1 MPSIMIGGTSSHA
14 GKSLLTAALC
24 KIFSK
29 MGFKVAP
36 FKAQNMSLNSFIT
49 KNGKEVAIA
58 QAFQAEAAGV
68 EVDERMN
75 PILLKPKGNHTSQL
89 VVMGEVVKDVSAMEY
104 YKEIHWLKD
113 VVKHAFYDLAQE
125 YELVII
131 EGAGGM
137 AEINLYDSDIANIGI
152 ARIANPDIYLVGD
165 IERGG
170 VFSSIYGTYKLL
182 PDDVA
187 KLVKGFV
194 INKLRGYE
202 SLLGDGIKKLESL
215 MNVRCLGIVPYLDFP
230 LPSEDSLSIED
241 WNNSNQNSKLIGVLR
256 LNRISNFTDF
266 EPLRFIGVDFV
277 RLNNKSNLEDY
288 EIVIIP
294 GTKDSIADLK
304 ALKGSGMDKKIRR
317 VAGKIPIIGICGGYQ
332 ILGKKLIDKGIEHG
346 FVEAQGLGLL
356 DAVTTFDEYKKI
368 TTQTKKKV
376 TGDAVIVDTI
386 KNEYIWG
393 YEIHKGKT
401 VSNRPLFENDGCYS
415 DDGMVWGSYLHGLF
429 WNENVVKAV
438 CKYLGIKYQKMDSGI
453 NRLAEIVEEKVDVEY
468 ILRNIESLPI

>member
-14 GKSLLTAALC
+14 GKSLLVAALC
-24 KIFSK
+24 RIFSK
-29 MGFKVAP
+29 MGFNVAP

-58 QAFQAEAAGV
+58 QAFQAEAAGI

-75 PILLKPKGNHTSQL
+75 PILLKPKGNFTSQL
-89 VVMGEVVKDVSAMEY
+89 VVMGVAIKDVSAIEY
-104 YKEIHWLKD
+104 YKEIDWLKS
-113 VVKHAFYDLAQE
+113 VVKRAFYELLDE
-125 YELVII
+125 YEIVII

-137 AEINLYDSDIANIGI
+137 AEINLYDRDIANIGI
-152 ARIANPDIYLVGD
+152 ARIAKPDIYLVGD

-182 PDDVA
+182 PSDVS
-187 KLVKGFV
+187 KLVKGFI

-202 SLLGDGIKKLESL
+202 SILRNGIGQIEKL
-215 MNVRCLGIVPYLDFP
+215 MNVKCIGVLPYLNFP

-241 WNNSNQNSKLIGVLR
+241 WKSKDKLIGVLR

-277 RLNNKSNLEDY
+277 DLNGSLDDY
-288 EIVIIP
+288 EIVIVP

-304 ALKGSGMDKKIRR
+304 ALKNSGMDERLKQI
-317 VAGKIPIIGICGGYQ
+317 AGKIPIVGICGGYQ
-332 ILGKKLIDKGIEHG
+332 ILGRQIIDNGVEHG
-346 FVEAQGLGLL
+346 FVKVKGLELL
-356 DAVTTFDEYKKI
+356 DAVTIFDEYKKV
-368 TTQTKKKV
+368 TVQTKKKV
-376 TGDAVIVDTI
+376 TGDAVIVDKI
-386 KNEYIWG
+386 KNEYVWG

-401 VSNRPLFENDGCYS
+401 ISKKPLFEDDGCYS
-415 DDGMVWGSYLHGLF
+415 NDGMVWGSYLHGLF

-438 CKYLGIKYQKMDSGI
+438 CKYLDVKYKKM
-453 NRLAEIVEEKVDVEY
+453 NNNVTKLAKIVGEKIDVEF
-468 ILRNIESLPI
+468 ILKNLGLM

>member
-49 KNGKEVAIA
+49 KDGKEVAIA

-75 PILLKPKGNHTSQL
+75 PILLKPKGNYTSQL
-89 VVMGEVVKDVSAMEY
+89 VVMGRAIKDLSSMEY
-104 YKEIHWLKD
+104 YKEIDLLRK
-113 VVKHAFYDLAQE
+113 VIERAFYELAEE
-125 YELVII
+125 YELIII

-137 AEINLYDSDIANIGI
+137 AEINLYDRDLANIGI

-182 PDDVA
+182 PNDVVR
-187 KLVKGFV
+187 LVKGFV

-202 SLLGDGIKKLESL
+202 SLLGGGIKELERL
-215 MNVRCLGIVPYLDFP
+215 MDVRCLGIVPYLDFP

-241 WNNSNQNSKLIGVLR
+241 WNASNRNNKPIGVLR

-288 EIVIIP
+288 EVVIIP

-304 ALKGSGMDKKIRR
+304 ALKDSRMDEKIKK
-317 VAGKIPIIGICGGYQ
+317 VASKIPIIGICGGYQ
-332 ILGKKLIDKGIEHG
+332 ILGKEMLDNGVEHG
-346 FVEAQGLGLL
+346 FVKVKGLGLL
-356 DAVTTFDEYKKI
+356 DVITTFDEYKKV
-368 TTQTKKKV
+368 TTQTKKRV
-376 TGDAVIVDTI
+376 TGDAVIVDII
-386 KNEYIWG
+386 KNEYVWG

-401 VSNRPLFENDGCYS
+401 MSKRPLFEDDGCYS

-438 CKYLGIKYQKMDSGI
+438 YKYLGVKFQKMDSGI
-453 NRLAEIVEEKVDVEY
+453 NRLAGVVEEKVDVEY
-468 ILRNIESLPI
+468 ILRNIGL

>member
-1 MPSIMIGGTSSHA
+1 SHA
-14 GKSLLTAALC
+14 GKSLFVAALC
-24 KIFSK
+24 KIFSR

-49 KNGKEVAIA
+49 KDGKEVAIA

-68 EVDERMN
+68 EVDVRMN
-75 PILLKPKGNHTSQL
+75 PILLKPKGNYTSQL
-89 VVMGEVVKDVSAMEY
+89 VVMGKAIKDVSAMEY

-113 VVKHAFYDLAQE
+113 VVKRAFYDLSQE

-137 AEINLYDSDIANIGI
+137 AEINLYDRDLANIGI
-152 ARIANPDIYLVGD
+152 ARIANPDVYLIGD

-182 PDDVA
+182 PNDVSR
-187 KLVKGFV
+187 LVKGFV

-202 SLLGDGIKKLESL
+202 GLLTSGTQQLEKL
-215 MNVRCLGIVPYLDFP
+215 MNVKCLGIIPYLNFP

-241 WNNSNQNSKLIGVLR
+241 WDDSNYKPIGVLK

-277 RLNNKSNLEDY
+277 RLNNKSNLDDY
-288 EIVIIP
+288 EVVILP

-304 ALKGSGMDKKIRR
+304 ALKGSGIVEKIRK
-317 VAGKIPIIGICGGYQ
+317 VVGKIPIIGICGGYQ
-332 ILGKKLIDKGIEHG
+332 ILGKEMIDKGVEHD
-346 FVEAQGLGLL
+346 FVKVKGLGLL
-356 DAVTTFDEYKKI
+356 DAITTFDEYRKI
-368 TTQTKKKV
+368 TVQTKKRV
-376 TGDAVIVDTI
+376 TGDAVIVDAI
-386 KNEYIWG
+386 KNEYVWG

-401 VSNRPLFENDGCYS
+401 VSKNPLFEDDGCYS

-438 CKYLGIKYQKMDSGI
+438 CKYLGVKFQNQGMESGI
-453 NRLAEIVEEKVDVEY
+453 NKLANVVEEKVDVEF
-468 ILRNIESLPI
+468 ILKNACLI